1 MILQQKPP
9 YCRCEMNVR
18 FGNEN
23 LWMDIETYESEEIV
37 AVRHEK
43 RQEGGVIW
51 DSDFVMNFRE
61 RKMANITN

>member
-1 MILQQKPP
+1 
-9 YCRCEMNVR
+9 
-18 FGNEN
+18 
-23 LWMDIETYESEEIV
+23 MDIETYESEEIV